1 MAVNVQKGRNSHFVP
16 PPPLPRNFTDPIDF
30 LVHEHARQEWLCD
43 VLETIADG
51 LPGTLECAL
60 AAMVADALKVD
71 VPLHHEDE
79 EQGLFPLL
87 QRRAVPEDNI
97 EAMIR
102 QLNRE
107 HLADD
112 TYSTD
117 LIDLLD
123 ALAGGQIPVNPEMA
137 GYMIR
142 GFFES
147 YRRHIAF
154 ENIVIMP
161 LARVR
166 LTPEDMQE
174 LLARIRSRRH
184 KLAMER
190 S

>member
-1 MAVNVQKGRNSHFVP
+1 MAANQQKGQSSHTGP
-16 PPPLPRNFTDPIDF
+16 PPRLPRNFTDPIDF
-30 LVHEHARQEWLCD
+30 LAHEHARQEWLCD

-51 LPGTLECAL
+51 LPGKLECAL
-60 AAMVADALKVD
+60 AAMVAEALKVD

-87 QRRAVPEDNI
+87 ARRAAPDDNI

-117 LIDLLD
+117 LIDVLE
-123 ALAGGQIPVNPEMA
+123 ALAGGQIPLNPEMA

-154 ENIVIMP
+154 ENIVILP

-166 LTPEDMQE
+166 LTQEDMQE
-174 LLARIRSRRH
+174 LLVRIRSRRR
-184 KLAMER
+184 KLAIGR
-190 S
+190 G

>member
-1 MAVNVQKGRNSHFVP
+1 MVANQETRQGSRSVP

-30 LVHEHARQEWLCD
+30 LAHEHARQEWLCD

-71 VPLHHEDE
+71 VPLHHQDE

-87 QRRAVPEDNI
+87 AERAAPEDNV

-123 ALAGGQIPVNPEMA
+123 ALAVGQIPLNPEMA

-154 ENIVIMP
+154 ENIVILP

-166 LTPEDMQE
+166 LTQGDLQK
-174 LLARIRSRRH
+174 LLACIQSRRR
-184 KLAMER
+184 KMAIGR
-190 S
+190 G

>member
-1 MAVNVQKGRNSHFVP
+1 MAANELKGQSSHTP
-16 PPPLPRNFTDPIDF
+16 PPPQIPLQCNDPIDF
-30 LVHEHARQEWLCD
+30 LAHEHKRQEWLCD

-60 AAMVADALKVD
+60 AAKAVEALRVD

-79 EQGLFPLL
+79 EECLFPLL
-87 QRRAVPEDNI
+87 ARRAAPEDNI
-97 EAMIR
+97 EAVIR
-102 QLNRE
+102 QLSRE

-123 ALAGGQIPVNPEMA
+123 AMAAGHMPLNPEMA

-154 ENIVIMP
+154 ENIVILP
-161 LARVR
+161 LARAR
-166 LTPEDMQE
+166 LKQEDMAE
-174 LLARIRSRRH
+174 LLARIRSRH
-184 KLAMER
+184 GKPVIG
-190 S
+190 

>member
-1 MAVNVQKGRNSHFVP
+1 MAANDPTRQSSHSVP

-30 LVHEHARQEWLCD
+30 LIHEHARQEWLCD

-60 AAMVADALKVD
+60 AAMVAEVLKVD
-71 VPLHHEDE
+71 VPLHHQDE
-79 EQGLFPLL
+79 EHGLFPLL
-87 QRRAVPEDNI
+87 ERRAAPEDNI
-97 EAMIR
+97 EPMIR

-123 ALAGGQIPVNPEMA
+123 ALAGGQTPINPEMA

-161 LARVR
+161 LARAR
-166 LTPEDMQE
+166 LTPEDMEE
-174 LLARIRSRRH
+174 LLARIRSRRRR
-184 KLAMER
+184 LAVGR
-190 S
+190 G